1 MSGGD
6 FEKLILNK
14 VQKMIELQIFNLAIQ
29 PHLHKADVGSSA
41 LQLSQIQVNQDYLN
55 EWNNNSNDF
64 VCLTKNGELLRPTLY
79 RIGGLNNPKLGK
91 DKYFMLL
98 KYVEAIYDYD
108 FIKKCYPNKSKKEL
122 ELQRKHLE
130 GRWCIIDKNG
140 VEKKEFDQFKS
151 PYLTKD
157 SCIYSIDSNYY
168 NIETGEHYGYSSS
181 SFQSKE
187 FLFLDNRF
195 EKDKSKCGVMKIN
208 KNDGSY
214 EVFL

>member
-1 MSGGD
+1 
-6 FEKLILNK
+6 
-14 VQKMIELQIFNLAIQ
+14 MIELQIFNLAVQ
-29 PHLHKADVGSSA
+29 PHLHKAVGCSD
-41 LQLSQIQVNQDYLN
+41 LQLSPIQVNQDYLN
-55 EWNNNSNDF
+55 EWNDNSNDF
-64 VCLTKNGELLRPTLY
+64 VCLTKNGELISNSLY
-79 RIGGLNNPKLGK
+79 RVGGFGADIKQ
-91 DKYFMLL
+91 DYFMLL

-108 FIKKCYPNKSKKEL
+108 FIKKCYPNKSIKEL

-130 GRWCIIDKNG
+130 GLWCIIDKNG
-140 VEKKEFDQFKS
+140 IEKKVFDEFKT

-208 KNDGSY
+208 KKDGSY
-214 EVFL
+214 EVFS

>member
-1 MSGGD
+1 
-6 FEKLILNK
+6 
-14 VQKMIELQIFNLAIQ
+14 MIELQMFNLAVQ

-79 RIGGLNNPKLGK
+79 RVGGLNNPKLGK

-108 FIKKCYPNKSKKEL
+108 FIKKCYPNKSRKEL
-122 ELQRKHLE
+122 ELEKKHLE
-130 GRWCIIDKNG
+130 SRWCIIDENG

-151 PYLTKD
+151 PYLIKD
-157 SCIYSIDSNYY
+157 SCIYSIDNNYY
-168 NIETGEHYGYSSS
+168 NIETGEHYGYSST

-208 KNDGSY
+208 KKDGSY
-214 EVFL
+214 ELFP

>member
-1 MSGGD
+1 
-6 FEKLILNK
+6 
-14 VQKMIELQIFNLAIQ
+14 MIELQMLNLALQ

-41 LQLSQIQVNQDYLN
+41 LQLSSIQVNQDYLN
-55 EWNNNSNDF
+55 EWNNNRNDF

-79 RIGGLNNPKLGK
+79 RIGGLNNPQLGK

-108 FIKKCYPNKSKKEL
+108 FIKKCYPNKNKKEL

-130 GRWCIIDKNG
+130 SRWCIIDENG
-140 VEKKEFDQFKS
+140 IEKKEFDQFKS
-151 PYLTKD
+151 PYLTKE

-195 EKDKSKCGVMKIN
+195 EKDKSKCGVIKIS
-208 KNDGSY
+208 KKDGSY
-214 EVFL
+214 EMFF

>member
-1 MSGGD
+1 MQPSS
-6 FEKLILNK
+6 IL
-14 VQKMIELQIFNLAIQ
+14 VQMPPFCKT
-29 PHLHKADVGSSA
+29 DVGRSA
-41 LQLSQIQVNQDYLN
+41 LQLSPIQVNQDYLN
-55 EWNNNSNDF
+55 EWNNNRNDF

-79 RIGGLNNPKLGK
+79 RIGGLNSPKLGK

-98 KYVEAIYDYD
+98 KYVEVVYDYD
-108 FIKKCYPNKSKKEL
+108 FIKKCCPDKNRKEL

-130 GRWCIIDKNG
+130 SRWCIIDENG
-140 VEKKEFDQFKS
+140 IEKKEFDQFKS

-187 FLFLDNRF
+187 FLFLNNNF
-195 EKDKSKCGVMKIN
+195 EKDKSKCGVMKIRK
-208 KNDGSY
+208 KNGSY
-214 EVFL
+214 EVIF

>member
-1 MSGGD
+1 
-6 FEKLILNK
+6 
-14 VQKMIELQIFNLAIQ
+14 MIELQIFNLAVQ

-41 LQLSQIQVNQDYLN
+41 LQLSSIQVNKDYLN

-79 RIGGLNNPKLGK
+79 RIGGLNNPQLGK
-91 DKYFMLL
+91 DKYFMLI

-108 FIKKCYPNKSKKEL
+108 FIKKCYPNKNRKEL
-122 ELQRKHLE
+122 KLQRKYLE
-130 GRWCIIDKNG
+130 SRWCIIDENG
-140 VEKKEFDQFKS
+140 FEKKEFDQFKS
-151 PYLTKD
+151 PYLIKD

-168 NIETGEHYGYSSS
+168 NIETGEHYGYSNS

-187 FLFLDNRF
+187 FLFLNNRF

-208 KNDGSY
+208 KKDGNY
-214 EVFL
+214 EVFS